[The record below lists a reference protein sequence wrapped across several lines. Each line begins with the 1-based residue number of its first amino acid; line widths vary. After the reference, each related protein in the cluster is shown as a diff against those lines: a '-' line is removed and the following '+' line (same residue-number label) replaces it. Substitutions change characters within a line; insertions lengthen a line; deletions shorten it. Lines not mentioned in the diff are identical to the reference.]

1 MGLKEVLGRRTG
13 SQNRTGW
20 YMFYRNRANAKNK
33 VKIWIFVS
41 IQARIYFKL
50 SSYYLQV
57 TIL

>member
-13 SQNRTGW
+13 ARIVIEISVRHIYMRTGW

-41 IQARIYFKL
+41 IQARI
-50 SSYYLQV
+50 
-57 TIL
+57 